1 MITPRLIAGPFAAL
15 GLLSSAILAPVASAQ
30 STGRIERCAVQTPDH
45 GTVAVAYTLD
55 SQNAVDVAAAQC
67 SYLISTGVFVVAT
80 NHVGLTD
87 NPDFAR
93 VCMIEYSRTNSVDVF
108 RSVYQ
113 PAAYDV
119 ASAACDAADNGSALV
134 TYDDDN

>member
-1 MITPRLIAGPFAAL
+1 VISRRFIAGSLFSL
-15 GLLSSAILAPVASAQ
+15 GVLATLFAPVASAQ

-55 SQNAVDVAAAQC
+55 NQAAVQVAAAQC
-67 SYLISTGVFVVAT
+67 SYLISTGVFFVAT

-87 NPDFAR
+87 NPDFER
-93 VCMIEYSRTNSVDVF
+93 VCMIEYSSLNSVDIF

-113 PAAYDV
+113 PSAYAV
-119 ASAACDAADNGSALV
+119 ASAACNAADDGSALV
-134 TYDDDN
+134 TWD